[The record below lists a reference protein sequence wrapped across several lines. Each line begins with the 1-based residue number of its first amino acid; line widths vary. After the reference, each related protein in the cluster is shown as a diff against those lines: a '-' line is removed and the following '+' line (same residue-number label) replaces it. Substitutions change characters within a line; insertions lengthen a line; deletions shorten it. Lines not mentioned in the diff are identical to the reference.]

1 MIFYNNEHKIFY
13 YDSMAKCKVNDTYH
27 KTLFYVLGIDKDCR
41 NHIHDLY
48 EIGRAS
54 CRERVSIRV

>member
-48 EIGRAS
+48 DFDNHHI
-54 CRERVSIRV
+54 